1 MGLESCDGRELF
13 DQISRKGCLS
23 KDEARFY
30 SAEIVDSLEYLHKI
44 GPLVRYL
51 VSFQGANV
59 NALDINAL
67 NDEDKTA
74 LDIAS
79 AAAPHNPN
87 CDSIKQ
93 ILENAGGIRWS
104 FIPNSNITSDP
115 SNEPEQGEDKDIV
128 DTHMVVAS
136 LIATVT
142 FAAIFQIPG
151 GIDDNI
157 NSEHYEAAKMAF
169 RRLFR
174 FFIFSDTAAFTSSLT
189 VVVAWVVKQLLGDT
203 YSGRQTALSRLSG
216 ITLIVSI
223 LWTIAAFVSASVI
236 VIVPPHHEKL
246 KSKDKKAFAKFQ
258 SLWQLELALGFLV
271 PFGIGS
277 MLVLSNIRFLSA
289 RLSFKV
295 FLCYIYIELFL
306 IMSII
311 IDSTFQLT

>member
-1 MGLESCDGRELF
+1 M
-13 DQISRKGCLS
+13 Q
-23 KDEARFY
+23 
-30 SAEIVDSLEYLHKI
+30 
-44 GPLVRYL
+44 LVRHL
-51 VSFQGANV
+51 VSFQGADV

-67 NDEDKTA
+67 NDEDMTA

-79 AAAPHNPN
+79 AASPHKPN
-87 CDSIKQ
+87 CATIKH
-93 ILENAGGIRWS
+93 ILQNAGGIRWS
-104 FIPNSNITSDP
+104 FIPNSNTTS
-115 SNEPEQGEDKDIV
+115 DKDIV
-128 DTHMVVAS
+128 NTHMVVAS

-189 VVVAWVVKQLLGDT
+189 VVVAWVVKQLLVDT

-223 LWTIAAFVSASVI
+223 LWTIAAFVSAPVI
-236 VIVPPHHEKL
+236 ATVPPHHEKL

-306 IMSII
+306 FMCII
-311 IDSTFQLT
+311 ISSTFQLT